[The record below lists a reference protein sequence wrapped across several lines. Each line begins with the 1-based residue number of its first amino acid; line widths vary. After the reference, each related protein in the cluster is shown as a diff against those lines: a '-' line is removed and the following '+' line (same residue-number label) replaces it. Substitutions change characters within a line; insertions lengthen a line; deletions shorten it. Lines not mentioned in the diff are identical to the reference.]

1 MSIYET
7 YLEKVKRVE
16 EGHQQTLAAL
26 KDVFK
31 MAQLKCKHEWEI
43 IPDLFYALG
52 NTAPGARCVE
62 CHLTRNLTSKEE
74 KKHGKYGTL

>member
-26 KDVFK
+26 KDDVK
-31 MAQLKCKHEWEI
+31 PK
-43 IPDLFYALG
+43 
-52 NTAPGARCVE
+52 
-62 CHLTRNLTSKEE
+62 
-74 KKHGKYGTL
+74 